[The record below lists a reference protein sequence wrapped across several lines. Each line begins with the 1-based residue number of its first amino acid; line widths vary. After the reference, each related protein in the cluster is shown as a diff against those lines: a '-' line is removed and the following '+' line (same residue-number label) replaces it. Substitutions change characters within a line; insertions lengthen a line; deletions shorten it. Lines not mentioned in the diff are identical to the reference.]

1 MARSQKRPQRKKSGA
16 FLKDFRK
23 KRQNELGR
31 DPSFTKIGETQ
42 VQSIRVIGGNRKL
55 RLLHVNVA
63 NLYDPKN
70 KTYKKAKIINEVDNP
85 ANRNFIRRNI
95 LTKGAVIDTDSG
107 RAKITSR
114 PGQDGVVNAVLV
126 S

>member
-1 MARSQKRPQRKKSGA
+1 MAKSQKRPQRKKSGA

-31 DPSFTKIGETQ
+31 DPSHTKIGETQ
-42 VQSIRVIGGNRKL
+42 VKAIRTIGANIKL
-55 RLLHVNVA
+55 RMLHANVA
-63 NLYDPKN
+63 NLYNPKS
-70 KTYKKAKIINEVDNP
+70 KTYKKAKIINEVENT

-95 LTKGAVIDTDSG
+95 LTKGAVVETDAG

-126 S
+126 

>member
-1 MARSQKRPQRKKSGA
+1 MARSQRRPARKKTGA

-31 DPSFTKIGETQ
+31 DPSHTKIGEKQ
-42 VQSIRVIGGNRKL
+42 LKSIRVIGGNRKL
-55 RLLHVNVA
+55 RLLNINMA
-63 NLYDPKN
+63 NLYDPKS
-70 KTYKKAKIINEVDNP
+70 KTYKKAKIINEIENP

-95 LTKGAVIDTDSG
+95 LTRGAVVETDAG
-107 RAKITSR
+107 KARITSR

-126 S
+126 

>member
-31 DPSFTKIGETQ
+31 DPSFTKIGEKKAQ
-42 VQSIRVIGGNRKL
+42 VLRTIGGNLKT

-63 NLYDPKN
+63 NLYNPKT
-70 KTYKKAKIINEVDNP
+70 KKYQKAKIINEIDNP

-95 LTKGAVIDTDSG
+95 LTKGAVVETDAG
-107 RAKITSR
+107 KARITSR
-114 PGQDGVVNAVLV
+114 PGQDGVINAVLV
-126 S
+126 

>member
-1 MARSQKRPQRKKSGA
+1 MARSQRRPHRKKTGA
-16 FLKDFRK
+16 LLKDYRK

-31 DPSFTKIGETQ
+31 DPSYTKIGETQ
-42 VQSIRVIGGNRKL
+42 VQSIRVIGGNIKL

-63 NLYDPKN
+63 NLYDPKS

-95 LTKGAVIDTDSG
+95 LTKGAVVDTDAG
-107 RAKITSR
+107 RARITSR
-114 PGQDGVVNAVLV
+114 PGQGGAVNAVLV
-126 S
+126 